1 MKLIERKQYRR
12 QMAFYV
18 LLLAVVIACMV
29 ALSYCDKPVGAVAA
43 THSGGDTLDI
53 AIEYSPMTY
62 YTYDDT
68 LGGFNYDMLRLVS
81 REAGRPMKFHPIVT
95 LEKGLEGLD
104 TGLYD
109 VLVAQFPITAS
120 SRAHYLFTDSIY
132 IDRQVLVQRADARR
146 VKSQLQLAHDTVHV
160 VRGSSME
167 ERIASLGRE
176 IGDTIY
182 VITEDTYGPEQLAML
197 VSTGEIK
204 MAVINEFI
212 ARHMAE
218 KLGNIDCSVSISL
231 SQFQSWTLRHDNVAL
246 RDSLNAWVGRV
257 KQHSAEYS
265 ALRQRYFK
273 H

>member
-1 MKLIERKQYRR
+1 
-12 QMAFYV
+12 MAFYV

-132 IDRQVLVQRADARR
+132 IDRQVLVQRADALR

-160 VRGSSME
+160 VLGSSME

-182 VITEDTYGPEQLAML
+182 VITEDTYGPDQLAML

-204 MAVINEFI
+204 MAVFSMPSPAFNSKNPPMYAAIRHVIIPVIKAAINLLALSFVK
-212 ARHMAE
+212 ARATMSGPAMQ
-218 KLGNIDCSVSISL
+218 IRMFSAYII
-231 SQFQSWTLRHDNVAL
+231 QSPPL
-246 RDSLNAWVGRV
+246 
-257 KQHSAEYS
+257 
-265 ALRQRYFK
+265 
-273 H
+273 